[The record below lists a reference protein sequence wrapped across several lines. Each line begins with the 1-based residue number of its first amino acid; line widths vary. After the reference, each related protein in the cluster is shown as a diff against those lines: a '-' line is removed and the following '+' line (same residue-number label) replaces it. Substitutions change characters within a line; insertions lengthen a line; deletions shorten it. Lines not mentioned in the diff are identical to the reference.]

1 LKVKSQSNYFQVQD
15 YSYWQYILISYKQTI
30 KGPKN
35 SVLLFKVVD
44 LIFQHPDSY
53 NKDWQDGL
61 RALLPNINISFGA
74 SPQSSAN
81 SQKSTQ
87 NSKYSIVLITCMW
100 SIIKTNLVV
109 YFSWVWPS
117 EKYPR

>member
-1 LKVKSQSNYFQVQD
+1 
-15 YSYWQYILISYKQTI
+15 
-30 KGPKN
+30 
-35 SVLLFKVVD
+35 LFKVVD

-81 SQKSTQ
+81 SQSTTGSDRVFQ
-87 NSKYSIVLITCMW
+87 MVTVLGKNEC
-100 SIIKTNLVV
+100 
-109 YFSWVWPS
+109 
-117 EKYPR
+117 